1 MGLTPHKFANN
12 IPPEAI
18 ALLHVSEII
27 NADILMIQEIAG
39 YEDGAVMTPGESA
52 SAANGWVNTI
62 DSNSPEVIANARD
75 IIANNLYCTLSTCS
89 VDGFPWASPV
99 FFAYDDSFNIYWS
112 SAIAAQHSQNIYSNH
127 GRVTIAIFYSKLT
140 EGSSE
145 GLYFKGF
152 AFELSQDHVEKAFN
166 LLSLRAKKPI
176 PRTAADYLDNSPRRI
191 YQFQPQQVWITGS
204 RLPVGN
210 QLVDTKI
217 QINLPNL

>member
-1 MGLTPHKFANN
+1 MNQPA
-12 IPPEAI
+12 
-18 ALLHVSEII
+18 
-27 NADILMIQEIAG
+27 
-39 YEDGAVMTPGESA
+39 
-52 SAANGWVNTI
+52 
-62 DSNSPEVIANARD
+62 
-75 IIANNLYCTLSTCS
+75 
-89 VDGFPWASPV
+89 
-99 FFAYDDSFNIYWS
+99 
-112 SAIAAQHSQNIYSNH
+112 NH
-127 GRVTIAIFYSKLT
+127 GRVTIAIFYSRLT
-140 EGSSE
+140 ESSSE
-145 GLYFKGF
+145 GLYFNGF